1 MAILVF
7 DGECGFCRKRA
18 AWLHSHDQ
26 SDLVIVA
33 WQETDLD
40 AMNLSEQEC
49 SQRVQWVDGDQ
60 HRAGGAAIAKCLA
73 SCGQPWRTA
82 GTLMQWPGIRVL
94 TELGYQIV
102 AANRR
107 FL

>member
-7 DGECGFCRKRA
+7 DGDCGFCRKRA
-18 AWLHSHDQ
+18 TWLQDHDQ

-33 WQETDLD
+33 WQTADLD
-40 AMNLSEQEC
+40 AIHLTEQEC
-49 SQRVQWVDGDQ
+49 AQRVQWVDGDQ
-60 HRAGGAAIAKCLA
+60 HKAGGAAIAKCLA
-73 SCGQPWRTA
+73 SCGQPWRIV
-82 GTLMQWPGIRVL
+82 GPVMQWPIIRTF
-94 TELGYQIV
+94 TEFGYRIV